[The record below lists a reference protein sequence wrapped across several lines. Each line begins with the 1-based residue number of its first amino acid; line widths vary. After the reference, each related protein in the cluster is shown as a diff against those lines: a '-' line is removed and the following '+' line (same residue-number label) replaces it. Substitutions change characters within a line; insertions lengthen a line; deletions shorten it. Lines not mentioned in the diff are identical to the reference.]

1 MEAYTLLI
9 GKAKSTM
16 TSTIEDLKKVKTE
29 VAEIYGKLCL
39 LKDVVAKADIQVLE
53 RGWENLAAPAE
64 DIRGSGFGPRPGRL
78 T

>member
-39 LKDVVAKADIQVLE
+39 LKDVVAKADIQELE